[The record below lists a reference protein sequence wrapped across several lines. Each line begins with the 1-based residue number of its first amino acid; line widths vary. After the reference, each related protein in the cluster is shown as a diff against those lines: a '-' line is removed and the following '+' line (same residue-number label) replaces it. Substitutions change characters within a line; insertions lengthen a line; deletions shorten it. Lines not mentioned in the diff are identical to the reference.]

1 MKINKLLSLLLLAT
15 ILFASCEKDSADLPK
30 GDYENGVLIS
40 GEGSG
45 AGTGSIS
52 FVSDDFVTSENLI
65 YKTVNNE
72 ELGTYVQSMAFSN
85 DNAYIVVD
93 NQNTVTVVDRYTFEK
108 LGFINTGL
116 ILPRFMTVV
125 GNKGYVTNWGS
136 TLSDT
141 DDFIAVVN
149 LETYEVEGTISVGNG
164 PERIIENNGKLYV
177 SHKGAYTTN
186 NVISVIDIDSEEVIE
201 ITVKDNPDELFFNNL
216 GELVVLSSGRT
227 IYDTD
232 WSVIGTTL
240 ASISMIDITTLEIT
254 NELVFAEG
262 EQPSLMVFENGAI
275 YYNIG
280 NSVYA
285 INEAATSLS
294 STSIVETEGFLYG
307 LEVEGDNLY
316 TLDASFSDASK
327 LNIYSISS
335 GSVSITKV
343 VAIGASKI
351 YFN

>member
-45 AGTGSIS
+45 AGTGSVS

-285 INEAATSLS
+285 INESATSLS

>member
-15 ILFASCEKDSADLPK
+15 ILFASCEKDSVDLPK

-72 ELGTYVQSMAFSN
+72 ELGTFLQSMTFDN

-93 NQNTVTVVDRYTFEK
+93 NQNTVTVADRYTFEK
-108 LGFINTGL
+108 LGSINTGL
-116 ILPRFMTVV
+116 ILPRFIAVV

-136 TLSDT
+136 TSSDT

-149 LETYEVEGTISVGNG
+149 LETYEVESTISVGNG

-240 ASISMIDITTLEIT
+240 ASISMIDITSLEIT

-280 NSVYA
+280 NSVYV
-285 INEAATSLS
+285 INESATSLS

-316 TLDASFSDASK
+316 TLDASFSDSSK

-335 GSVSITKV
+335 GSVSITKD

>member
-45 AGTGSIS
+45 AGTGSVS